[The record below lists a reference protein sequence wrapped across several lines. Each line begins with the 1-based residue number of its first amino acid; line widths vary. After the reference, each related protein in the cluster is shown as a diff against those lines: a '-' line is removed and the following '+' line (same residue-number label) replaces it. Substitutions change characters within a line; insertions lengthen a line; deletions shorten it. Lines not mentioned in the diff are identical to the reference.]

1 MISFIESL
9 RPPGVSMVSKTSE
22 ACRRV
27 GESLVDVG
35 RQDRLDLT
43 VEFQFHNERIA
54 AVHLGTG
61 QRRQQRGGK
70 GTHRGKNHKTGSG
83 GSPPEAT
90 GSSLGWPWSAHGA
103 PPPGFLAVAL
113 EFCKCSSNC
122 FAPA

>member
-1 MISFIESL
+1 RRCALPRALRTPHARSF
-9 RPPGVSMVSKTSE
+9 PT
-22 ACRRV
+22 RRSSDLV

-83 GSPPEAT
+83 GRDRKST
-90 GSSLGWPWSAHGA
+90 RLNSSHGSISY
-103 PPPGFLAVAL
+103 AV
-113 EFCKCSSNC
+113 FCLKKK
-122 FAPA
+122 